1 LHVREDSSSIPYLAS
16 QEEVMTFRGV
26 GLLSLLFAATLG
38 LAACSGD
45 NSDATPAGA
54 VNASASN
61 DSAAS
66 ADSAASVDSAA
77 LQVPNAPALPCD
89 AAANA
94 NTPCS
99 AAHSVTRLLTKNYKG
114 PLFQLVRA
122 SDSKTVDVYPYTRST
137 LAHGADNSLI
147 GSANVN
153 STNTFCKN
161 TICSVSYIYDQIDLV
176 APLKGGA
183 FGNVA
188 ATLTL
193 NPDGTES
200 LSIPAS
206 TGKSKKTTSVPVL
219 NGFATITLP
228 GSAGTLKVQ
237 LLQPPTALTAQAP
250 TQQLTIGNDLPA
262 LAGTPA
268 TLSLVSLQDSQIPA
282 LGTLAGQAYRNR
294 FGTVNQSIGDSDIA
308 EYMVAGAHYGQSSTC
323 CGTYGNMESS
333 ANPSTYAHGE
343 IEGEMFAL
351 SFSNGNAAT
360 FGYCD
365 GNAAQSPSVKD
376 PVCNGLDINWPGVD
390 AEAGVYLYGPQ
401 QPPKEKF
408 VTVLSKYSPPAA
420 SNVFALK
427 SGSASQNVL
436 TADFDA
442 TPPEAYIF
450 GNDAGHAFNGQW
462 QGGLSLGEGGDASAA
477 PIQFFEGAIITKA
490 TADATDNAIQTSIS
504 SFYGPPADKTTAAC
518 NAGNLI
524 NSPLALAKPAAWAQQ
539 NGGTAVPATDV
550 SGIDQGAA
558 MVTGTNGSAVAN
570 IREIIRVQGGQTYSF
585 SDYVLATSDATAF
598 PGGSIQTDDP
608 GGNEFAWVVDT
619 NTGSIVKGTWGGGQ
633 ASSLSAVRS
642 GKWWKITMTF
652 TAPAGS
658 NNAQVFIDPPTSSAA
673 GVRSQQ
679 ASYLSAT
686 HYCPSLAIV
695 KSAAT
700 QS

>member
-1 LHVREDSSSIPYLAS
+1 MMA
-16 QEEVMTFRGV
+16 RGA
-26 GLLSLLFAATLG
+26 GLLSVLMAMTIG

-45 NSDATPAGA
+45 NGDSSQPVAT
-54 VNASASN
+54 NASTSN
-61 DSAAS
+61 NSVAAVS
-66 ADSAASVDSAA
+66 SVAAVDTAA
-77 LQVPNAPALPCD
+77 LQAPNAPTLPCD

-99 AAHSVTRLLTKNYKG
+99 AAHSVTRLLTKNYTG

-122 SDSKTVDVYPYTRST
+122 SDSKTLDVYPYTRST
-137 LAHGADNSLI
+137 LGNGTSSSLI
-147 GSANVN
+147 GSANVKN
-153 STNTFCKN
+153 TNTFCNN
-161 TICSVSYIYDQIDLV
+161 TTCSVSYIYDQIDLV

-193 NPDGTES
+193 NADGTES
-200 LSIPAS
+200 LTVPSS
-206 TGKSKKTTSVPVL
+206 TAGSHKTTSVPVL

-228 GSAGTLKVQ
+228 GAGGTLKVQ

-250 TQQLTIGNDLPA
+250 TLQLTIGNDLPA
-262 LAGTPA
+262 LPGTPA
-268 TLSLVSLQDSQIPA
+268 KLSFASLQDVQIPA
-282 LGTLAGQAYRNR
+282 LSTLGGQAYRNR
-294 FGTVNQSIGDSDIA
+294 FGTVNQAIGDSDIA

-343 IEGEMFAL
+343 VEGEMFAL

-365 GNAAQSPSVKD
+365 GNAAQAPTVKD
-376 PVCNGLDINWPGVD
+376 PMCNGLDTNWPGVD

-408 VTVLSKYSPPAA
+408 VTVLSKYSPPGV
-420 SNVFALK
+420 SNVFAVK
-427 SGSASQNVL
+427 SGSASQSVL

-442 TPPEAYIF
+442 APPQAYNF

-462 QGGLSLGEGGDASAA
+462 QGGLSLGEGGDGSAA
-477 PIQFFEGAIITKA
+477 PIQFFEGAIVTKA
-490 TADATDNAIQTSIS
+490 TSDATDNAIQTSIS
-504 SFYGPPADKTTAAC
+504 SFYGPPADETTAAC

-524 NSPLALAKPAAWAQQ
+524 NSPLALAKPDAWAQQ

-550 SGIDQGAA
+550 SGINKGAA
-558 MVTGTNGSAVAN
+558 MVTSTNGSAVSN
-570 IREIIRVQGGQTYSF
+570 IREIIRVQGAQTYTF
-585 SDYVLATSDATAF
+585 SDYVLATNGATAF
-598 PGGSIQTDDP
+598 PGGSVQTDDP
-608 GGNEFAWVVDT
+608 TGSEFAWVLNT
-619 NTGSIVKGTWGGGQ
+619 NTGSIVRGTWGAGQ
-633 ASSLSAVRS
+633 ATSLSAVRA
-642 GKWWKITMTF
+642 GQWWKITMTF

-658 NNAQVFIDPPTSSAA
+658 NNAQVFIDPPTSSSA

-686 HYCPSLAIV
+686 HYCPALAIV
-695 KSAAT
+695 KNAT
-700 QS
+700 